1 MQILIAEDD
10 PTSRLLL
17 ATTLEKLGYDVVV
30 TTDGTEA
37 WDVLQQE
44 APPQLAVLDWMMP
57 GMDGVEV
64 CRRVREDPALRH
76 LYLIILTTRTSR
88 EDLVQGL
95 GSGAD
100 DYIAKPFE
108 RGELQARIR
117 VGLRVVQLQG
127 DLAERVRELE
137 EALAREKH
145 LQGLLPICS
154 YCKKIRDD
162 GNYWQQVERY
172 IEEHADVAFSH
183 GICPDCY
190 RDHVEPELEELRNR
204 SASEQSS

>member
-17 ATTLEKLGYDVVV
+17 AATLERMGFDVVV
-30 TTDGTEA
+30 ATDGTEA
-37 WDVLQQE
+37 WEALQQE
-44 APPQLAVLDWMMP
+44 DCPQLAVLDWMMP

-88 EDLVQGL
+88 EDLVRGL
-95 GSGAD
+95 DSGAD
-100 DYIAKPFE
+100 DYLSKPFD
-108 RGELQARIR
+108 RNELQARIR

-137 EALAREKH
+137 AALVREKH

-172 IEEHADVAFSH
+172 IEDHADVAFSH

-190 RDHVEPELEELRNR
+190 TTIVEPELEQLRAR
-204 SASEQSS
+204 SDPSA

>member
-17 ATTLEKLGYDVVV
+17 AATLERMGFDVVV
-30 TTDGTEA
+30 AAGGTEA
-37 WDVLQQE
+37 WEALQQE
-44 APPQLAVLDWMMP
+44 DCPQLAVLDWMMP

-88 EDLVQGL
+88 EDLVRGL
-95 GSGAD
+95 DSGAD
-100 DYIAKPFE
+100 DYLSKPFD
-108 RGELQARIR
+108 RNELQARIR

-137 EALAREKH
+137 AALVQEKH

-162 GNYWQQVERY
+162 GNYWKQVERY
-172 IEEHADVAFSH
+172 IEDHADVAFSH

-190 RDHVEPELEELRNR
+190 TTIVEPELEQLRAR
-204 SASEQSS
+204 SDPSA